1 MSQTKRSN
9 KLNTM
14 TLPENYFDWL
24 SLQPERIKL
33 IETRDKFEQAYRH
46 QDNEARQLMFKCISV
61 FGCSE
66 KLESAKT
73 EWECC
78 SDHEDETMEKIYGIH
93 PQTIVLGQDDAVS
106 TLQQQAYKLASQATQ
121 AFNEA
126 RLKETAFHA
135 ARKELSIQYDSLKK
149 TYDELKTKQ
158 IQSNA

>member
-9 KLNTM
+9 NHKTM

-33 IETRDKFEQAYRH
+33 IETRNNLEQAYRH

-66 KLESAKT
+66 KLDSAKT
-73 EWECC
+73 EWEC
-78 SDHEDETMEKIYGIH
+78 SSELEDETMEKIYGI
-93 PQTIVLGQDDAVS
+93 PPEIIVSGQDDAVS

-126 RLKETAFHA
+126 RLKEADFHA
-135 ARKELSIQYDSLKK
+135 AHEELSAQYHSLKK

-158 IQSNA
+158 TQSNA